1 MKFIFDWLAV
11 LITISNLTDREMPF
25 FPDQTCMSI
34 FIIDSGEDKQIL
46 TVEPFYFLSLVVD
59 MYIFVFSFTVWRS
72 SDSLASPI

>member
-11 LITISNLTDREMPF
+11 LITISNLKDTEIQF

-34 FIIDSGEDKQIL
+34 LIIDSGEDKQIL

-59 MYIFVFSFTVWRS
+59 MYIFVFSFTVWHS
-72 SDSLASPI
+72 SDSLASPV